1 MKDRERAFAGEE
13 LGRLPSLLG
22 PLSGNAGGPPGWPL
36 SRVWQSWG
44 RRAQARSAE
53 SGFRIFGSACLP
65 GEGGLSPF
73 LMGGAG
79 GGAGRT
85 AGRLEGTR
93 VDSTAAALG
102 AAPGP
107 GRRLT
112 GARATALRYCG
123 GAGTP
128 GLRPRRRGAS
138 GPRHCRRPGI
148 KAAAGKR

>member
-36 SRVWQSWG
+36 SKVWQSWG

-53 SGFRIFGSACLP
+53 SGFRIFWSTCLP

-79 GGAGRT
+79 GGACRA
-85 AGRLEGTR
+85 AGRLEGTGLIALR
-93 VDSTAAALG
+93 LRRGQHPDLGEGEQRRGPRRFATAE
-102 AAPGP
+102 GP
-107 GRRLT
+107 GHP
-112 GARATALRYCG
+112 A
-123 GAGTP
+123 
-128 GLRPRRRGAS
+128 
-138 GPRHCRRPGI
+138 
-148 KAAAGKR
+148 

>member
-1 MKDRERAFAGEE
+1 MCCLLSEKFFETALRKTH
-13 LGRLPSLLG
+13 LGSHQRGL
-22 PLSGNAGGPPGWPL
+22 
-36 SRVWQSWG
+36 QSWG

-53 SGFRIFGSACLP
+53 SVFRIFGSACLP

-79 GGAGRT
+79 GGAGRA

-93 VDSTAAALG
+93 VDSTAAAPG

-123 GAGTP
+123 GVNNGQS
-128 GLRPRRRGAS
+128 RIRDRREDHKMS
-138 GPRHCRRPGI
+138 LS
-148 KAAAGKR
+148 